1 MPDILVR
8 GLEPSV
14 VSRLKE
20 VAKRHG
26 RSLQG
31 EVKAILTQN
40 IPYTMKEALQV
51 SEKWKK
57 RFAGRKF
64 SDSTLDIREDR
75 DTR

>member
-14 VSRLKE
+14 VLRLKE

-57 RFAGRKF
+57 RLAGKQF
-64 SDSTLDIREDR
+64 SDSTDLIREDR
-75 DTR
+75 DSR